1 MIAGKTTSLA
11 APVTGDY
18 RVQGTMIALD
28 ANQNQLY
35 QVAGGTLTLSETGAD
50 LTTTSYRVS
59 HTITGNT
66 VGTPEE
72 EGFNLGFTVTPG
84 GNGTIQLAGGE
95 LVLNGF
101 YTESGDQIFL
111 VVQDNTGPE
120 LRTGLLIATLIPG
133 SEPAQ

>member
-1 MIAGKTTSLA
+1 
-11 APVTGDY
+11 
-18 RVQGTMIALD
+18 
-28 ANQNQLY
+28 LY
-35 QVAGGTLTLSETGAD
+35 QVADGTLTLSETGAD
-50 LTTTSYRVS
+50 LTATSYRVS

-72 EGFNLGFTVTPG
+72 EGFNLGFTVTPD
-84 GNGTIQLAGGE
+84 GNGTIQLTGGE

-101 YTESGDQIFL
+101 YTESGDQMFL

-120 LRTGLLIATLIPG
+120 FRTGLLIATLIPG